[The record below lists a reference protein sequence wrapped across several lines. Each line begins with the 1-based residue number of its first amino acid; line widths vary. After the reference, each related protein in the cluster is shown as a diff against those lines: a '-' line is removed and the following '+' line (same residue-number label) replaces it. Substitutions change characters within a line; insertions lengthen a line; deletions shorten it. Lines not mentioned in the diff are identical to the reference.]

1 MYGAELPIDELRL
14 VSDPFHDIPRAYTRQ
29 HRVSNLLQMQSGS
42 NSIFQRNKS
51 TCTVFRREGSN
62 TVNEILISIRWTT
75 RKSEKRYARS
85 SWIEIKLIVHD
96 CPHDDSHA
104 DVSLSL
110 VGYSKTFDSRMF
122 TPLWPSQRGWKLWS
136 LRVTGGDFPSG
147 ACVESS
153 MTTRRGRC
161 STRTQYGR
169 NVEHAECRP
178 RDTSYSFFF
187 PRFDPWQQENVGKLA
202 R

>member
-1 MYGAELPIDELRL
+1 MHSAELPIDELRL
-14 VSDPFHDIPRAYTRQ
+14 VSDPFHDIPRAYTHQ

-62 TVNEILISIRWTT
+62 TVNEILSFPSVER